1 MWRRILTTGIM
12 VLMAGCGT
20 AATETETG
28 QTSDA
33 SADDNTI
40 VELDGCIVGADD
52 VGALDG
58 NAGVDAGELAD
69 TQADIPM
76 DTGPP
81 PECLEDAQCED
92 DNPCTDDRCVEQA
105 CLFEPNE
112 EPCDDGDACTL
123 NDVCSEGACLG
134 PDALDCDDQNAC
146 SVDSCNNDTGCY
158 HWFMV
163 TQECRPHI
171 VVDYPE
177 RAASLLWEDLSEP
190 QITVTGTVSSGA
202 GPITELLF
210 NGEAVEFGEDG
221 SFNIAYTPTVGGNTL
236 EFDTKDVTGSMRKRV
251 QSFHWAPGY
260 LDPKEEAVEFPC
272 DGVVVDDVCITA
284 YLPEEELKWSPAN
297 ENCKASGGT
306 LAVLTSK
313 A

>member
-1 MWRRILTTGIM
+1 M
-12 VLMAGCGT
+12 
-20 AATETETG
+20 
-28 QTSDA
+28 
-33 SADDNTI
+33 
-40 VELDGCIVGADD
+40 GADD
-52 VGALDG
+52 DSVGSD
-58 NAGVDAGELAD
+58 VVELTD
-69 TQADIPM
+69 TQDDIPI

-81 PECLEDAQCED
+81 PECLEDAECED

-134 PDALDCDDQNAC
+134 PDALDCDDQNAG
-146 SVDSCNNDTGCY
+146 SVDSCNSDTGCY

-210 NGEAVEFGEDG
+210 NGEAVDL
-221 SFNIAYTPTVGGNTL
+221 SLI
-236 EFDTKDVTGSMRKRV
+236 
-251 QSFHWAPGY
+251 H
-260 LDPKEEAVEFPC
+260 
-272 DGVVVDDVCITA
+272 I
-284 YLPEEELKWSPAN
+284 
-297 ENCKASGGT
+297 
-306 LAVLTSK
+306 
-313 A
+313 